1 MTQAFKTF
9 GVIGG
14 GAWGTAIAQMLCRD
28 GQDVTL
34 WCLEAEVADAINTA
48 HENTV
53 FLSGVPLKP
62 ALRATTNL
70 ADLYNLDALFAV
82 APAQHTRSTLAAL
95 KGHIAPGT
103 PVVLCSKGIE
113 LSTGKFMTE
122 VLADALPEAS
132 PAVMSGPSFAIDVA
146 KGLPTAVTL
155 AVEDE
160 SIGSELIQAIST
172 PTFRPYL
179 ASDLLGAEI
188 GGAVKNVLAIAC
200 GIALGKGLGRSAHAA
215 LIARGSAEMT
225 RLALALGADR
235 ETMSGLS
242 GLGDLVLTCSS
253 ETSRNMSC
261 GLALGRGESLD
272 SIMGARNAVTEGVAT
287 APVLRRLASEHG
299 VDMPICDAVAAVIEG
314 EISVDDAITT
324 LLMRPNKAESVLA

>member
-1 MTQAFKTF
+1 MTKHFHRI

-14 GAWGTAIAQMLCRD
+14 GAWGTAIAQMLCRE
-28 GQDVTL
+28 GQAVIL
-34 WCLEAEVADAINTA
+34 WCLEAEVADAINST

-53 FLSGVPLKP
+53 FLPGVPLKP
-62 ALRATTNL
+62 ALRATTSV
-70 ADLYNLDALFAV
+70 ADLYDQDALFAV
-82 APAQHTRSTLAAL
+82 APAQHTRTTLAAL
-95 KGHIAPGT
+95 KGHISPGT

-113 LSTGKFMTE
+113 LATGKFMTE
-122 VLADALPEAS
+122 VLADELPEAS

-155 AVEDE
+155 AVKDE
-160 SIGSELIQAIST
+160 SIGDELIAAIST

-200 GIALGKGLGRSAHAA
+200 GITLGKGLGRSAHAA

-225 RLALALGADR
+225 RLALALGAER
-235 ETMSGLS
+235 ETMAGLS

-261 GLALGRGESLD
+261 GLALGRGETLD
-272 SIMGARNAVTEGVAT
+272 SIMAARNAVTEGVAT
-287 APVLRRLASEHG
+287 APVLRRLARQKG
-299 VDMPICDAVAAVIEG
+299 VDMPICDAVAAIIEG
-314 EISVDDAITT
+314 EISVDEAITT
-324 LLMRPNKAESVLA
+324 LLMRPNRAESVLV